1 MLNEKYLVLL
11 TGFAVMAIALYPV
24 SLPGGIL
31 YFVLLASLALRQ
43 RKVRRFVRKRL
54 LPMLPAIVL
63 FGMIPYLISL
73 FQPDPVS
80 RYAELMFGLGIIGKT
95 FAILLIV
102 SFFTRN
108 VSVSH
113 LLRAFRDLKI
123 PLRIIFLLMIAYRFT
138 SVFLHEARLLLQAR
152 SLRLFGRSHLRR
164 IRSTFGVILRKA
176 FDYAESIYIAMRLRG
191 GEATIPLL
199 ARFRNTR
206 SDRLIF
212 LAGILICI
220 LPYFIY
226 FL

>member
-1 MLNEKYLVLL
+1 
-11 TGFAVMAIALYPV
+11 MAIALYPV
-24 SLPGGIL
+24 SLPGGIF

-43 RKVRRFVRKRL
+43 RRVRHFVRTRL

-73 FQPDPVS
+73 FQTDPVS
-80 RYAELMFGLGIIGKT
+80 RHAELMFGLGIIGKAFT
-95 FAILLIV
+95 ILLVV
-102 SFFTRN
+102 SFVTRN

-113 LLRAFRDLKI
+113 LLSALRDLKV

-138 SVFLHEARLLLQAR
+138 SIFFQEVRLLLEAR
-152 SLRLFGRSHLRR
+152 SLRLFGRSHLRS

-199 ARFRNTR
+199 ARFRKTR
-206 SDRLIF
+206 SDRLM
-212 LAGILICI
+212 LVSGILICI
-220 LPYFIY
+220 LPYSGY
-226 FL
+226 FLRV